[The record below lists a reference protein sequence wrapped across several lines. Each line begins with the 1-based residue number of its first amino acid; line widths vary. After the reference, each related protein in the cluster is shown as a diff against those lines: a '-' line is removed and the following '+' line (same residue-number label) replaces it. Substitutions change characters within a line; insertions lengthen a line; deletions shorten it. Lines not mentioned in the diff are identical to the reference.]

1 MGTVLFV
8 ATFLGIIFTVCV
20 LVTVYWTTIMAQFAT
35 LPSDKTSSRSTP
47 RRFEQTWIQAYLP
60 NTASVLQIEG
70 TIPAMINVQA
80 KLMTDAQKEKHILL
94 NSHIDA
100 MDELVFMK
108 DKDNLKT
115 KLIHG
120 VTADA
125 GQPVSFLSRSY
136 ATTDYY
142 GKIREPLE
150 KYQEYTIAQ
159 LENLHGLRFDA
170 VICENAF
177 ETTDQV
183 ESFLKQLSVPAVF
196 FMFHLPRSAIAD
208 REQFRQMLLRYKLE
222 IRRHHRGTWLCL
234 PVPPAPESSASH
246 PDAKMSTGSSK

>member
-1 MGTVLFV
+1 
-8 ATFLGIIFTVCV
+8 
-20 LVTVYWTTIMAQFAT
+20 
-35 LPSDKTSSRSTP
+35 
-47 RRFEQTWIQAYLP
+47 
-60 NTASVLQIEG
+60 
-70 TIPAMINVQA
+70 MINVQA

-94 NSHIDA
+94 NSDVDA

-108 DKDNLKT
+108 EREDLKT

-120 VTADA
+120 VVADA
-125 GQPVSFLSRSY
+125 GKPVSFLSRGY
-136 ATTDYY
+136 ATTDYQ

-177 ETTDQV
+177 DTTDQV
-183 ESFLKQLSVPAVF
+183 ESFLKQLRPMVF
-196 FMFHLPRSAIAD
+196 FMFHLPRGAIAD

-222 IRRHHRGTWLCL
+222 AARHHRGTWLCMQ
-234 PVPPAPESSASH
+234 VTPPSTSH
-246 PDAKMSTGSSK
+246 AAGADP